1 MVKVSVIIPIFK
13 TEKFIERCVRS
24 LMEQTLDSIEY
35 IFVNDCTPDKS
46 VEIIERV
53 VEDYP
58 HRKSFIKIISHEK
71 NRGLASTRN
80 TGLRAATGNY
90 IIYCDSDD
98 WIDTNAYEL
107 MYLKA
112 IETNADIVVSDY
124 YKDYPNFSQVQKQ
137 DYPEDSINCIQEM
150 LRGHL
155 HCATWNKLIKKS
167 IYINNKIIFPDGIN
181 MWEDV
186 LTVIPLFYYA
196 KKIVYIPHAFYHYIQ
211 YNTNSYTFKLN
222 NSSMNNLVSAIN
234 LLSDFFYKTNTNDLF
249 KEAFLY
255 KKLTVK
261 LNLMINS
268 DCNKRKELN
277 KLYPETNHIIWSYKV
292 MSLYWRIALI
302 CAKYN
307 CLGIFNIMVLL
318 SKLKP

>member
-1 MVKVSVIIPIFK
+1 MMKVSVIIPIFK

-71 NRGLASTRN
+71 NRGSASTRN

-155 HCATWNKLIKKS
+155 HCATWNKLIKKV
-167 IYINNKIIFPDGIN
+167 YILITKSYFLMELICGKMF
-181 MWEDV
+181 
-186 LTVIPLFYYA
+186 LPLFHCFIMQKRLFIYLMHF
-196 KKIVYIPHAFYHYIQ
+196 III
-211 YNTNSYTFKLN
+211 YNTIRIPILLN
-222 NSSMNNLVSAIN
+222 
-234 LLSDFFYKTNTNDLF
+234 
-249 KEAFLY
+249 
-255 KKLTVK
+255 
-261 LNLMINS
+261 
-268 DCNKRKELN
+268 
-277 KLYPETNHIIWSYKV
+277 
-292 MSLYWRIALI
+292 
-302 CAKYN
+302 
-307 CLGIFNIMVLL
+307 
-318 SKLKP
+318 